1 MAQDSPT
8 ANEARAPEEAPRV
21 PVLIISG
28 PVGVGKTSVAHE
40 MFDQLIDRNIAHAV
54 IDIDAL
60 GISWPFGEND
70 PFNNR
75 VAMRNL
81 GAVWTN
87 FAASGVTRAILP
99 RVIESQADLA
109 PYKTAIPGADIQVCR
124 LTATINTLRERV
136 TRRESGSSQDE
147 LIRRSAQLAETL
159 EQSAPTNF
167 TVRTDNRPLP
177 AIAHEALAK
186 AGWI

>member
-1 MAQDSPT
+1 MSPNTPAAQ
-8 ANEARAPEEAPRV
+8 EVRGPEEAPRV

-40 MFDQLIDRNIAHAV
+40 MFDQLIDRDIAHAV

-75 VAMRNL
+75 MAMRNL
-81 GAVWTN
+81 AAVWAN
-87 FAASGVTRAILP
+87 FAASGVNRAILP

-124 LTATINTLRERV
+124 LTATIDTLRERV
-136 TRRESGSSQDE
+136 TRRELGSSQDN
-147 LIRRSAQLAETL
+147 LVRRAAQLAESL

-167 TVRTDNRPLP
+167 TVQTDNRPLP
-177 AIAHEALAK
+177 AIAHEALTK
-186 AGWI
+186 AGWL